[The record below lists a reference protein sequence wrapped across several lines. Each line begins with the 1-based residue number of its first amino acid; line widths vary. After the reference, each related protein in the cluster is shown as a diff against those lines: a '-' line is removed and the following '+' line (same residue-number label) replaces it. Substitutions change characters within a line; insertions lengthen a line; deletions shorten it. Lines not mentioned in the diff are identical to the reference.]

1 MVRIRQEAQAR
12 LRKFCA
18 AFLFANYIVWIVLAA
33 GVVAALLRWRLNM
46 GRKSNEERIIK
57 NIEQAKRAAEAK
69 RQAQTD
75 YEHNRT
81 IIVDPDGNALCRDD

>member
-1 MVRIRQEAQAR
+1 M
-12 LRKFCA
+12 
-18 AFLFANYIVWIVLAA
+18 FANYIVWIVLAA
-33 GVVAALLRWRLNM
+33 GVVAALLRSRLNM

-69 RQAQTD
+69 RQVQTD

-81 IIVDPDGNALCRDD
+81 IILDPDGNALCRDD

>member
-1 MVRIRQEAQAR
+1 M
-12 LRKFCA
+12 
-18 AFLFANYIVWIVLAA
+18 FANYIMWIVLAA
-33 GVVAALLRWRLNM
+33 GVVALLRWRLNM
-46 GRKSNEERIIK
+46 GRKSNEGRIIK

>member
-33 GVVAALLRWRLNM
+33 GVVALPRRRLNM

-57 NIEQAKRAAEAK
+57 NIEQARRAAEAK